1 MVTRVQIAKK
11 DIVKHF
17 DNLPKRVFDKA
28 EISGIYE
35 KNREFWRLAQSMPVE
50 EFIDFLVKNNK
61 LKIVKFK
68 FPSRAIT
75 KYTWGEVSLYQTLVN
90 LRPKCYFTHY
100 TAMYFHELTEQIPK
114 VIYVNVEQTP
124 KPKSMFQL
132 EQSRIGIAFKRPAH
146 LSSNIT
152 EYADYKICLLNGMFT
167 GNNGVTEIPGPEGEI
182 LKVTDVE
189 RTLID
194 ITVRPEYAGGVFEV
208 LKAFKNAH
216 KKVSVNRLAAMLRKI
231 NYTYPYH
238 QAIGFYM
245 EKAGVY
251 SPSQIE
257 LLQKFDISFDFY
269 LAHQLDSPHYSA
281 KWRLYLPEGLQ

>member
-1 MVTRVQIAKK
+1 MVTRIQIAKK
-11 DIVKHF
+11 DIIKYF
-17 DNLPKRVFDKA
+17 DNHPKRVFDKA
-28 EISGIYE
+28 EVSGIYE
-35 KNREFWRLAQSMPVE
+35 ENRPYWRLAKSMSVE
-50 EFIDFLVKNNK
+50 KFIDFLVKNNK

-68 FPSRAIT
+68 FPVRAIT
-75 KYTWGEVSLYQTLVN
+75 KYAWGEVSLYQILGN
-90 LRPKCYFTHY
+90 LRPKCYLTHY

-124 KPKSMFQL
+124 KPKSKFQL
-132 EQSRIGIAFKRPAH
+132 EQSRIDIAFKRPARI
-146 LSSNIT
+146 SSNIT
-152 EYADYKICLLNGMFT
+152 EYGGYKIHLLNGMFT
-167 GNNGVTEIPGPEGEI
+167 GNAGVIEMPNPEGETVR
-182 LKVTDVE
+182 VTDVE

-245 EKAGVY
+245 DKAGVY
-251 SPSQIE
+251 SSSQIE
-257 LLQKFDISFDFY
+257 LLRKFDVSFDFY
-269 LAHQLDSPHYSA
+269 LAHQIDSPHYSA

>member
-1 MVTRVQIAKK
+1 MATRIQIAKK
-11 DIVKHF
+11 DIIKHF
-17 DNLPKRVFDKA
+17 DNLSQKVFDKVQIS
-28 EISGIYE
+28 EIYA
-35 KNREFWRLAQSMPVE
+35 KNREFWRLSISMSVE
-50 EFIDFLVKNNK
+50 DFIEFLAKNSK
-61 LKIVKFK
+61 MKIVKLK

-75 KYTWGEVSLYQTLVN
+75 KYTWGKVSLYQILMN

-100 TAMYFHELTEQIPK
+100 TAMFFHEVTEQIPK
-114 VIYVNVEQTP
+114 VIYVNAEQTP
-124 KPKSMFQL
+124 KPKSRFPL
-132 EQSRIGIAFKRPAH
+132 EQSRIDTAFKRRAR

-152 EYADYKICLLNGMFT
+152 EYGGYKICLLNGMFT
-167 GNNGVTEIPGPEGEI
+167 GNAGVTEMPGPKGEI
-182 LKVTDVE
+182 LHVTDVE

-194 ITVRPEYAGGVFEV
+194 ITVRPQYAGGVFEV

-216 KKVSVNRLAAMLRKI
+216 KKVSVNRLTAMLRKI

-251 SPSQIE
+251 SASQVE
-257 LLQKFDISFDFY
+257 LLAKFDITFDFY

-281 KWRLYLPEGLQ
+281 KWRLYLPEGFQ

>member
-1 MVTRVQIAKK
+1 MATRIQIAKQ

-17 DNLPKRVFDKA
+17 DNYPKKVFDKA
-28 EISGIYE
+28 EVSDIYK
-35 KNREFWRLAQSMPVE
+35 KNRDFWRLAQSMSMGK
-50 EFIDFLVKNNK
+50 FIDFLVKNSK
-61 LKIVKFK
+61 LKVAKFK
-68 FPSRAIT
+68 FPGRSII
-75 KYTWGEVSLYQTLVN
+75 KYTWSEVSLYQILVN
-90 LRPKCYFTHY
+90 LRPKCYFSHY

-124 KPKSMFQL
+124 KPKSASLL
-132 EQSRIGIAFKRPAH
+132 EQSRIDNAFKGPARI
-146 LSSNIT
+146 SSNIT
-152 EYADYKICLLNGMFT
+152 EYAGYEIRLLNGMFT
-167 GNNGVTEIPGPEGEI
+167 GNNGVIEMPGPEGEA
-182 LKVTDVE
+182 LQVTDVE

-208 LKAFKNAH
+208 LKAFRNAH
-216 KKVSVNRLAAMLRKI
+216 QKVSVNRLAAMLRKI

-245 EKAGVY
+245 DKAGVY
-251 SPSQIE
+251 SSSQIE
-257 LLQKFDISFDFY
+257 LLQKFDVSFDFY